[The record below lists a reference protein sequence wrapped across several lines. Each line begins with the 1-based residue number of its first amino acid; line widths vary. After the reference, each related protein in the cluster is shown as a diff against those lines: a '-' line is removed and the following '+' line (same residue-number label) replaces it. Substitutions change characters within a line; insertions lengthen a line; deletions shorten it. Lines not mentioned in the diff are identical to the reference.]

1 MSEKTK
7 KQQNK
12 RKKSSKKTQKMRN
25 FTFKIDLDYM
35 IRGIC
40 MQKGITDPILVQQYL
55 DANREKF
62 HEIVLN
68 NFKKFCFANENKV
81 RKGATALHDA
91 DSHVNEKIR
100 NRVPDDW
107 HMHFLALTDVLATE
121 SAWRK
126 RLKKFNLI
134 LSDEGSSRKGKS
146 KDFQRLDKKDFANAF
161 AYQIH
166 RTIRSILDGKHAYG
180 QDDPRR
186 IWTYNISDDEKRKL
200 YAEAVAPKNKEKT
213 INTDDPINATVNGF
227 LLGTTEH
234 DNMVEW
240 FEPTENAYVKQIR
253 NGMTVDEI
261 KEKTEKLFGDSLS
274 GTFWRKYHKSFEN
287 EEQEYNRKLMQQL
300 PYRDRNFSL
309 FLFSGKGGTGKTVI
323 ADQLAYW
330 FADTQNH
337 AIHSVATAGKRKTF
351 DLAGNYNNE
360 LVSISHEITPTSL
373 GVDEFENIAEP
384 HRFPSINS
392 RNKDRAYFAQALI
405 LTQPDSAYN
414 FAYRMIYSDYLK
426 YGRRTDVYGYHVEIE
441 KDDNFTEKMYFPNSY
456 DNFVSA
462 FEDDNSQFWDHWTLK
477 DSNQFFVDIWQI
489 LRRIRFTINVERLNN
504 NTNEV
509 YLTVKHVKENE
520 QMKTVEN
527 WADFITNMWFDNY
540 YEVVGKYY
548 IDDFLNTSHVQVV
561 LKQILKDLK
570 EKCNLKI
577 NSSLPKLLTN
587 EQLHKLMC
595 DDDSNSLYDDIEK
608 KNGEETTKKDDT
620 ISSENEQKE

>member
-1 MSEKTK
+1 MSK
-7 KQQNK
+7 KQKKQKKQDKLSK
-12 RKKSSKKTQKMRN
+12 RIRN
-25 FTFKIDLDYM
+25 FTFKIDIDYWL
-35 IRGIC
+35 RGLC
-40 MQKGITDPILVQQYL
+40 QQQNITDPVLIQQYL
-55 DANREKF
+55 DANREQYHQF
-62 HEIVLN
+62 LLN
-68 NFKKFCFANENKV
+68 NFKKFCADNKFNV
-81 RKGATALHDA
+81 EKATCILHDK
-91 DSHVNEKIR
+91 DTHIDKKLKK
-100 NRVPDDW
+100 RVPDDW
-107 HMHFLALTDVLATE
+107 HMHFLCVTNNTA
-121 SAWRK
+121 SIRAWRK
-126 RLKKFNLI
+126 RLRDYGLV
-134 LSDEGSSRKGKS
+134 LSDEGARAGESR
-146 KDFQRLDKKDFANAF
+146 DFDEMKKTNFANSF
-161 AYQIH
+161 AYHIH
-166 RTIRSILDGKHAYG
+166 RTLQAIHDGKYAYD
-180 QDDPRR
+180 QDDPWRVWSMG
-186 IWTYNISDDEKRKL
+186 IDADEKRKL
-200 YAEAVAPKNKEKT
+200 YAQAVAPKQLKNVVD
-213 INTDDPINATVNGF
+213 TDDPVNKKINGF
-227 LLGTTEH
+227 IIGEQEH
-234 DNMVEW
+234 DNIESW
-240 FEPTENAYVKQIR
+240 FEPAENAYTEQIR
-253 NGMTVDEI
+253 HGMTVAEI
-261 KEKTEKLFGDSLS
+261 KIKAEKMFGGLS
-274 GTFWRKYHKSFEN
+274 GTFWRKYHKGFEN
-287 EEQEYNRKLMQQL
+287 EQDEYNRKLMQQL

-330 FADTQNH
+330 FSDTQSH

-360 LVSISHEITPTSL
+360 LVSVSHEITPTSL

-405 LTQPDSAYN
+405 LTQPDSAYD

-456 DNFVSA
+456 DSFVDA
-462 FEDDNSQFWDHWTLK
+462 FENDNSQYWDHWTLK
-477 DSNQFFVDIWQI
+477 DTNQFFTDIWQI
-489 LRRIRFTINVERLNN
+489 LRRIRFTINVERLSNE
-504 NTNEV
+504 TNEV

-608 KNGEETTKKDDT
+608 KNDEETTKKDDT

>member
-166 RTIRSILDGKHAYG
+166 RTIRSILDGKHAYD

-200 YAEAVAPKNKEKT
+200 YAQAVAPKQLKNVVD
-213 INTDDPINATVNGF
+213 TDDPVNNKINGF
-227 LLGTTEH
+227 IIGEQEH
-234 DNMVEW
+234 DNIESW
-240 FEPTENAYVKQIR
+240 FEPAENAYTEQIR
-253 NGMTVDEI
+253 HGMTVAEI
-261 KEKTEKLFGDSLS
+261 KTKAEKMFGGLS

-287 EEQEYNRKLMQQL
+287 EEQEYNKRLMQQL

-309 FLFSGKGGTGKTVI
+309 FLFSGKGGAGKTVI
-323 ADQLAYW
+323 ADQFAYW

-337 AIHSVATAGKRKTF
+337 AIHTVSTAGKKKTF
-351 DLAGNYNNE
+351 DLAGNYDNE
-360 LVSISHEITPTSL
+360 LVSVAHEITSSAL
-373 GVDEFENIAEP
+373 GVDEFENITEP
-384 HRFPSINS
+384 HRFPSINA

-405 LTQPDSAYN
+405 LTQPNDPYD
-414 FAYRMIYSDYLK
+414 FAYKMIYSDYLK
-426 YGRRTDVYGYHVEIE
+426 YGRRADVYGYHVEIE
-441 KDDNFTEKMYFPNSY
+441 KDNNFTEKLYFPSSY
-456 DNFVSA
+456 SSFVSA
-462 FEDDNSQFWDHWTLK
+462 FEDDNSAYWDHWKLADT
-477 DSNQFFVDIWQI
+477 NAFFTDIWQI

-504 NTNEV
+504 ETNEV
-509 YLTVKHVKENE
+509 YLTIKHVKENE

-608 KNGEETTKKDDT
+608 KNDEETTKKDDT